1 MQMGFDTL
9 NQIDVHTQMF
19 THKWLL
25 RPGYPK
31 CSPRVGRCSWL
42 TRRGLKK
49 SYLAACLILYPAV
62 YLIPDPKLCPI
73 PDPVLCLSPD
83 PPWDSWSLRFP
94 SLENRVGKRFTSKRK
109 IFDIGKKSKIVL
121 NLTTPF
127 TVMQLPLTHT
137 QLQLLRMLSVIGAV
151 SNILKIHANIEE
163 KNAYLIL
170 FYVVPFRL
178 CSSSLEFSPL
188 LTVLLVS
195 AGCLVRMRRKMP
207 RPKKCCDQTDQKFR
221 WHCVVVSFSSLD

>member
-1 MQMGFDTL
+1 MEKGK
-9 NQIDVHTQMF
+9 N
-19 THKWLL
+19 
-25 RPGYPK
+25 
-31 CSPRVGRCSWL
+31 
-42 TRRGLKK
+42 
-49 SYLAACLILYPAV
+49 
-62 YLIPDPKLCPI
+62 LIPQ
-73 PDPVLCLSPD
+73 
-83 PPWDSWSLRFP
+83 SL
-94 SLENRVGKRFTSKRK
+94 NGKRE
-109 IFDIGKKSKIVL
+109 IFDSGKKSKIVL

-137 QLQLLRMLSVIGAV
+137 QFQLLLMLSVIGAV

-207 RPKKCCDQTDQKFR
+207 RNA
-221 WHCVVVSFSSLD
+221 VI